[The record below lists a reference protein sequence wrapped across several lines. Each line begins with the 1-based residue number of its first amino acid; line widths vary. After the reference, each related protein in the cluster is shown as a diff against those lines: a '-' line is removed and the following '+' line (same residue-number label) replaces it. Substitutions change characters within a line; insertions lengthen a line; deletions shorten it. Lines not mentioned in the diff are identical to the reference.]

1 MPTTNRPTMF
11 SLRTVVAA
19 VDEARGRSGGAARGT
34 AGLNVLGA
42 AAIGAGGEGRAS
54 RPTALAAFHGAAHA
68 GGLVPVQ
75 TSGARLR
82 CGKGESPTTKK
93 FVHRDE
99 LIEYPGREVAGW
111 HAYSRVWKSERRSS
125 FQSPTAN
132 KAEIYYKAVSVLTL
146 NARVKQETTHERD
159 INLFCRAHESLR
171 KTLKKKIADDCV
183 APSCYRPGINSSS
196 QPTVPTRGAATPQVK
211 SGNDRTQQAVT

>member
-1 MPTTNRPTMF
+1 MF

-75 TSGARLR
+75 TAGARLR
-82 CGKGESPTTKK
+82 CGRGESPTTKK

-99 LIEYPGREVAGW
+99 LREYLGREVAGW
-111 HAYSRVWKSERRSS
+111 HAFSCVGKSERRSS

-132 KAEIYYKAVSVLTL
+132 KAEIYYKAVSVSTL
-146 NARVKQETTHERD
+146 NARVKQET
-159 INLFCRAHESLR
+159 RARHQPPVALMR
-171 KTLKKKIADDCV
+171 RYGKHKKKIADDCV
-183 APSCYRPGINSSS
+183 VPSCYRPGINSSS

-211 SGNDRTQQAVT
+211 SGNDRTQQAVTCF